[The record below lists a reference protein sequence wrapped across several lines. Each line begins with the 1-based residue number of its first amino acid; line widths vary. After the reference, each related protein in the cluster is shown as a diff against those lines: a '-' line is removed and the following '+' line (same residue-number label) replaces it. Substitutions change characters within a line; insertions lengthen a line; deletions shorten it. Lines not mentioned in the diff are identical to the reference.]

1 MDEAEV
7 LEHDGWR
14 FLCIGQQL
22 APGRYQAVVRRWVQ
36 PYGQIHTL
44 RMGSEVHDTSGQ
56 ALAQAKELA
65 MEWAVQH
72 PNPGHGRI

>member
-1 MDEAEV
+1 MDETEV

-22 APGRYQAVVRRWVQ
+22 PSGGYQAVVRQWVK

-44 RMGSEVHDTSGQ
+44 RTGSEVHDASWR

-65 MEWAVQH
+65 MEWAAQH
-72 PNPGHGRI
+72 PNPAHGRL